1 MEDNWQSKLE
11 ASVGQLAEQIKS
23 ALNLDIYTFGR
34 DINKADDAPDKN
46 RALAETHLVP
56 TGDIKQYLPA
66 QFKEDTVTVN
76 QDLYAVHV
84 QAVEQAIQAR
94 KEMLNY
100 VKDLIKEMKEI
111 LS

>member
-1 MEDNWQSKLE
+1 MADDWQSKLE
-11 ASVGQLAEQIKS
+11 ASVGKLAEQIESVLK
-23 ALNLDIYTFGR
+23 LDIYTFGR

-46 RALAETHLVP
+46 RALAETHLMP

-66 QFKEDTVTVN
+66 QFKEDAVTVY

-84 QAVEQAIQAR
+84 QAVEQAIRAR
-94 KEMLNY
+94 KEMLDY
-100 VKDLIKEMKEI
+100 VKELIKEVKET

>member
-1 MEDNWQSKLE
+1 MADNWQSKLE
-11 ASVGQLAEQIKS
+11 ESVGKLAEHIQS
-23 ALNLDIYTFGR
+23 ALTLDIFTYGS
-34 DINKADDAPDKN
+34 DINKPDDAPDKK

-84 QAVEQAIQAR
+84 QAVEQAIRAR
-94 KEMLNY
+94 KEMLDY
-100 VKDLIKEMKEI
+100 VKELIKEVKEI
-111 LS
+111 L